1 MDMNWSEFGAAL
13 RSIRLRLGLTQQSLA
28 CALGCQRIHIWRL
41 EHGKRRPSITLLRLI
56 AATLPLTSDE
66 RVVLGGYE
74 RLIRTQRERVTI

>member
-28 CALGCQRIHIWRL
+28 VALGCQRIHIWRL

-56 AATLPLTSDE
+56 AATLSLTSDE
-66 RVVLGGYE
+66 QVVLGAYE
-74 RLIRTQRERVTI
+74 RLIRTQRDRVAS